1 MILFHGN
8 VEFHCKFDIQ
18 TINQRMK
25 KVVTLGE
32 VMLRLVP
39 PNNARFT
46 QAQAFNATFGG
57 GEANVAASLAQF
69 GLSAAHVTAFPENE
83 LGEAAIN
90 YFRQLGVE
98 TTAMVQRGKRIGT
111 YFVEFGSALRASKI
125 IYDREYSAMAMAQPE
140 WFDWDEILDGADW
153 FHWTGITP
161 ALSENCLQITKQ
173 AIKKASEKD
182 ITISADVNYRSNLW
196 QYGKTA
202 QEVMPDLVNGCDIIT
217 CSERDASEIFRIEV
231 AAGAENTF
239 INSSTQVMSVFPKVK
254 KIITTRRT
262 THSASHNAL
271 KGIMYDGTIYTE
283 SQTID
288 IEPIIDRI
296 GGGDAFIAGFIY
308 GELMLETAKE
318 ALDFAVAASAL
329 KHTINGDVN
338 LVSVEEVQEIVA
350 GNTSGK
356 IKR

>member
-1 MILFHGN
+1 
-8 VEFHCKFDIQ
+8 
-18 TINQRMK
+18 MK

-46 QAQAFNATFGG
+46 QAQSFNATFGG

-69 GLSAAHVTAFPENE
+69 GLSAAHITAFPENE

-90 YFRQLGVE
+90 YFKQLGVE
-98 TTAMVQRGKRIGT
+98 TAFMLQRGKRIGT
-111 YFVEFGSALRASKI
+111 YYVEFGSALRASKI
-125 IYDREYSAMAMAQPE
+125 IYDREFSAMALAQPE
-140 WFDWDEILDGADW
+140 WFDWDKIFDGADW

-161 ALSENCLQITKQ
+161 ALSENCLKITQQ
-173 AIKKASEKD
+173 AIKKASEKG
-182 ITISADVNYRSNLW
+182 ITISADVNFRSNLW

-202 QEVMPDLVNGCDIIT
+202 QEVMPDLVAGCDIIT
-217 CSERDASEIFRIEV
+217 CSERDASEIFGFESLGNGD
-231 AAGAENTF
+231 ATKSTF
-239 INSSTQVMSVFPKVK
+239 IDSSTQVMNAFPKVK
-254 KIITTRRT
+254 KITTTRRT

-271 KGIMYDGTIYTE
+271 KGIMYGGSVYTE

-308 GELMLETAKE
+308 GELMLQTAKE

-338 LVSVEEVQEIVA
+338 LVGVEEVQEIVS
-350 GNTSGK
+350 GNTSGR

>member
-1 MILFHGN
+1 
-8 VEFHCKFDIQ
+8 
-18 TINQRMK
+18 MK

-32 VMLRLVP
+32 VMLRLAP
-39 PNNARFT
+39 LNNARFT
-46 QAQAFNATFGG
+46 QAQSFNATYGG

-69 GLSAAHVTAFPENE
+69 GIPAAHVTAFPENE
-83 LGEAAIN
+83 IGDAAIN
-90 YFRQLGVE
+90 YYKQLSVE
-98 TTAMVQRGKRIGT
+98 TTYMLQRGKRIGT

-140 WFDWDEILDGADW
+140 WFDWDEIFKDAGW

-173 AIKKASEKD
+173 AIQKASEKG

-202 QEVMPDLVNGCDIIT
+202 QEIMPDLVNGCDIIT
-217 CSERDASEIFRIEV
+217 CSERDASDIFGIEV
-231 AAGAENTF
+231 ETGVENTF
-239 INSSTQVMSVFPKVK
+239 INSSDQMMAAFPKIK
-254 KIITTRRT
+254 KILTTRRT

-271 KGIMYDGTIYTE
+271 KGIMYDGLAYTE

-296 GGGDAFIAGFIY
+296 GGGDAFIAGYIY

-338 LVSVEEVQEIVA
+338 LVSVEEVNDVVA
-350 GNTSGK
+350 GDTSGR